1 MDKIDRRI
9 QWTNPILTNV
19 MSRGSHLKG
28 KQISHRSLRG
38 LHLCQLTKF
47 LLCILIVPGWCNPH
61 IEGMNCAQRDFM
73 TGSLNIWLHKEGLT
87 WQRETTLAK
96 CGLNSWNCDRFY
108 WLRSPDRHSVKHKIH
123 VYWSV
128 KYFYFYSSWCIHLQ
142 FNLSCTRLNSHTLKH
157 IIFNVLTYY
166 EVLMWISSWATAAHI
181 VFK

>member
-1 MDKIDRRI
+1 MNKIDRRI

-142 FNLSCTRLNSHTLKH
+142 FNLSCTRLNSHTLK
-157 IIFNVLTYY
+157 TYY
-166 EVLMWISSWATAAHI
+166 I
-181 VFK
+181 